1 MMTHWA
7 TQYIGREWINGEHD
21 CWAFTRLIQ
30 RNHFNCDLPHIDIDA
45 GDVASCVRALS
56 THAEKNN
63 WLAVEFAQEGDVA
76 LMSQNRQPTHVG
88 VWLEVD
94 GGGVLH
100 CIEKGGVIFTKRRDL
115 SHLGYNL
122 IQFYRHQS
130 AC

>member
-1 MMTHWA
+1 MTHWA
-7 TQYIGREWINGEHD
+7 QQYIGREWINREHD

-30 RNHFNCDLPHIDIDA
+30 LNHYGRDLPLIDIDA
-45 GDVASCVRALS
+45 GDVASCVRAF
-56 THAEKNN
+56 TAHPEKQN
-63 WLAVEFAQEGDVA
+63 WVAIDAPIDGDVL
-76 LMSQNRQPTHVG
+76 LMSQNKQPTHVG
-88 VWLEVD
+88 VWLEID

-122 IQFYRHQS
+122 IQFYRHHT

>member
-1 MMTHWA
+1 MATHWA
-7 TQYIGREWINGEHD
+7 AQYIGREWINHEHD

-30 RNHFNCDLPHIDIDA
+30 KTHFDCDLPFIDIDA
-45 GDVASCVRALS
+45 NDLSRCVREFKS
-56 THAEKNN
+56 HPERSN
-63 WLAVEFAQEGDVA
+63 WLVVDLPIEGDVL
-76 LMSQNRQPTHVG
+76 LMSQNKLPTHIG
-88 VWLEVD
+88 VWLDID

-122 IQFYRHQS
+122 INFYRHKT